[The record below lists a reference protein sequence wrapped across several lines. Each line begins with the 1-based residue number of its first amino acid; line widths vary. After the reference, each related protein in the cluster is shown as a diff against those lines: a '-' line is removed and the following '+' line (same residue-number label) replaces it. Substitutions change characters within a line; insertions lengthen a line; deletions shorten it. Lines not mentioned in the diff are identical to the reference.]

1 MMITT
6 ATVIGCL
13 LWRGLHAVDYVNQG
27 DTCSVI
33 KALEDKSAEVQFLKR
48 QIQALQDQLR
58 RRKDV
63 LGRLKDLEVKT
74 NKVDSDMKAVKAQ
87 LDDPRGKKHPMRF
100 TKCLHN
106 IVSCFVG
113 SGPRSSGAVYT
124 RWGRTRCPRDSFL
137 LYDGFAGGSFVTYG
151 GGGAN
156 YMCLPKDPQWAK
168 TIDGRQDCVGLM
180 FGAEYQSC
188 AENDHLFSNENAD
201 TSSIYE
207 QDVPCAVCQSTG
219 RTSHV
224 MIPAK
229 TECPYGW
236 VREYFGYLMSS
247 HYEHKRTEW
256 VCVDPA
262 PEVLEN
268 GSANMNGA
276 LLYFTEVACG
286 SLPCPPYRDGHELT
300 CVVCTK

>member
-1 MMITT
+1 
-6 ATVIGCL
+6 
-13 LWRGLHAVDYVNQG
+13 
-27 DTCSVI
+27 
-33 KALEDKSAEVQFLKR
+33 
-48 QIQALQDQLR
+48 
-58 RRKDV
+58 
-63 LGRLKDLEVKT
+63 
-74 NKVDSDMKAVKAQ
+74 
-87 LDDPRGKKHPMRF
+87 
-100 TKCLHN
+100 
-106 IVSCFVG
+106 
-113 SGPRSSGAVYT
+113 
-124 RWGRTRCPRDSFL
+124 
-137 LYDGFAGGSFVTYG
+137 
-151 GGGAN
+151 
-156 YMCLPKDPQWAK
+156 MCLPKDPQWAK

-188 AENDHLFSNENAD
+188 AQNDHLFSKENAD